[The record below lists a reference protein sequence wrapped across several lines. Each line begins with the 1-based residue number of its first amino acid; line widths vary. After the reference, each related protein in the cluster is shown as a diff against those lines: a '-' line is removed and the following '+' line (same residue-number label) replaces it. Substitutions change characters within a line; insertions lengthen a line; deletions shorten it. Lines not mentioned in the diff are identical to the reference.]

1 MQENNHSE
9 DMIIEENTSNILD
22 NDNQFK
28 AWNEG
33 LGIKLL
39 IIFPIILFVVGL
51 FILNR
56 PESLYEI
63 FFTLLYP
70 FFLIAIGLLL
80 LFIMR
85 RDL

>member
-1 MQENNHSE
+1 MQDKKESDNAV
-9 DMIIEENTSNILD
+9 IEEKINNLLV

-28 AWNEG
+28 AWNDG

>member
-1 MQENNHSE
+1 MQDKNHSE
-9 DMIIEENTSNILD
+9 DIIIEDNISNILA
-22 NDNQFK
+22 NNNQFK

-39 IIFPIILFVVGL
+39 IIFPIIVFVMGL

-63 FFTLLYP
+63 FLTLLYP
-70 FFLIAIGLLL
+70 FFLIAIGVLL
-80 LFIMR
+80 LFLMR
-85 RDL
+85 RYF